1 MTADAA
7 PASFFAF
14 IGPSP
19 CALQSNAKMRF
30 QSFFMLI
37 TVQPFLAASSYSAL
51 MASQGAVA
59 AQLQLASS
67 LLTVKRLGL
76 TERSATIFVQ

>member
-1 MTADAA
+1 M
-7 PASFFAF
+7 
-14 IGPSP
+14 G
-19 CALQSNAKMRF
+19 
-30 QSFFMLI
+30 
-37 TVQPFLAASSYSAL
+37 
-51 MASQGAVA
+51 SQGAVA